1 ESAMPSPRKKPA
13 SSKKPASQRRERKTQ
28 RLEVRVAPSVRRVIH
43 QAMSVTGLAAG
54 DLAYEGARRLLEE
67 HQRMVLLG
75 ADRDAFIAAISRK
88 ADPSSRLVASLK
100 RHRDLFG

>member
-1 ESAMPSPRKKPA
+1 MPSPRKKPA
-13 SSKKPASQRRERKTQ
+13 SAKKPASRQRELKTQ
-28 RLEVRVAPSVRRVIH
+28 RMELRVAPSAKKVIH

-75 ADRDAFIAAISRK
+75 ADRDAFIAAIERNPQP
-88 ADPSSRLVASLK
+88 APRLVEALR
-100 RHRDLFG
+100 RHRRLPG

>member
-1 ESAMPSPRKKPA
+1 MPSPRKRPP
-13 SSKKPASQRRERKTQ
+13 SSKKPASRRERKTQ
-28 RLEVRVAPSVRRVIH
+28 RLELRVAPSVRRVIH

-75 ADRDAFIAAISRK
+75 ADRDAFIAAIERNPK
-88 ADPSSRLVASLK
+88 PAPRLVEALK
-100 RHRDLFG
+100 RHRRVLG